1 MEKQNFEKKLKEMK
15 KPEITNLKHEDMLSK
30 AIINAKDSSVV
41 GLWWLS
47 IPAFITVMLM
57 MKSIY
62 MPGTSIISNLNELAA
77 SERFIYI
84 LFFVVSP
91 LVLIVVNILTIRKV
105 YQLSGSPKS
114 LNFLGSLWFN
124 VLILLFSVL
133 VLIIYSL

>member
-105 YQLSGSPKS
+105 YRLSGSPKS